1 MSIFSVNF
9 WASALAS
16 AFITLLC
23 IWMIK
28 KVAAVA
34 NVGVLNEIAQSV

>member
-1 MSIFSVNF
+1 MNIFSVNF
-9 WASALAS
+9 WLSSLAS

-23 IWMIK
+23 IFIIK
-28 KVAAVA
+28 KVAAAA